1 MVQPAVF
8 SAQDNRTNM
17 GLQVSWASAS
27 LDSPLQ
33 FTFWLERF
41 LMAVTM
47 KENFNPEIML
57 EDQKDIREKP
67 PPRLETPRNGEDAN
81 PKAARYLR
89 DISTRD
95 RVVLENEER
104 SARAPGVVN
113 NIYYNEVQKKLVS
126 RLFLSLK
133 TEGKKR
139 FL

>member
-33 FTFWLERF
+33 FKFWLERF

-57 EDQKDIREKP
+57 EDQKDIREEP

-81 PKAARYLR
+81 PRAARYFR